1 MRFFYIA
8 LLVILVAAILVFS
21 FQNRATVT
29 VSFLTWSTA
38 LPRFVVVIGAYLLGM
53 ASGGSVAGFLR
64 HSVEGARRP
73 PRSAGSGKRK

>member
-1 MRFFYIA
+1 MRFFYIV

-21 FQNRATVT
+21 YQNAEAVT
-29 VSFLTWSTA
+29 VSFLSWNTT

-64 HSVEGARRP
+64 HSVQGARRQP
-73 PRSAGSGKRK
+73 GSDEGSARR